1 MTLSTLYTVQSN
13 NGDVISLSGFKIA
26 KGANLTIPFMDEIE
40 WFIGVMNSVHT
51 IQNSAKDIY
60 IAHEQ
65 SDVLQFSNKE
75 LSPSPTI
82 EPPENER
89 QEQKQ
94 SNGTSAATSLVPAF
108 GILSVSTYLMFSI
121 NV

>member
-1 MTLSTLYTVQSN
+1 
-13 NGDVISLSGFKIA
+13 
-26 KGANLTIPFMDEIE
+26 MDEIE

-51 IQNSAKDIY
+51 SQSSAKEIY

-65 SDVLQFSNKE
+65 SEVLQFSNKE

-89 QEQKQ
+89 QEHKQ

-108 GILSVSTYLMFSI
+108 GILSISTYLMFLSLPI
-121 NV
+121 IV